1 MFLPGYKRIGKRTN
15 YSIVY
20 DIRKRRDPPMIV
32 YPYERIPAEIAR
44 NTTPDWVIGNSKS
57 GWMTRQCFHC
67 DVCNT
72 FLPLH
77 KEKNVKLPVLYLVDG
92 HRSHLTFNVSKFCAE
107 NGIIL
112 FALYPNTTHI
122 LQPADVALFKPR
134 KILFITY

>member
-1 MFLPGYKRIGKRTN
+1 
-15 YSIVY
+15 
-20 DIRKRRDPPMIV
+20 MIV
-32 YPYERIPAEIAR
+32 YPYERIPAEIAH
-44 NTTPDWVIGNSKS
+44 NTTPDWVIGKSKS

-67 DVCNT
+67 DVFNT
-72 FLPLH
+72 SLPLH
-77 KEKNVKLPVLYLVDG
+77 KETG